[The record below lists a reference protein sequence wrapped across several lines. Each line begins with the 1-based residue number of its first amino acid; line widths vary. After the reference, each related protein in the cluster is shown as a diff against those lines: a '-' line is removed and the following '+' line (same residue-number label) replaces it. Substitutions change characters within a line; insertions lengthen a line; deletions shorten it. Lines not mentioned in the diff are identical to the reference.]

1 MVQQNTPITPTRKN
15 VSIIVVHVVTET
27 KETLD

>member
-1 MVQQNTPITPTRKN
+1 MVQQNTPITPTCKN
-15 VSIIVVHVVTET
+15 VSIIVAHVVTET